1 MLVRR
6 IVCRNIMWYCPAKT
20 QQGTA
25 LPSSKAVC
33 LHLANLQTACI
44 VVTPCNLFVTASSDW
59 HWMRMWL
66 NKILPIG
73 QCTAD
78 KDNGLPG
85 CLIIKAVFLYIP
97 AIVIA
102 WFWIPFIRL
111 APMVA
116 IKFLLKK
123 IKLISW
129 FGGKLNNWQ
138 PSQFYIG
145 NAKAPIV
152 LICAK
157 GL

>member
-1 MLVRR
+1 MTEGINWHVSAQDSMQEYYVVLSSQNATRDSKVLLQSCLPSPCQLADSLHCGDTLQLVRDGVIR
-6 IVCRNIMWYCPAKT
+6 L
-20 QQGTA
+20 A
-25 LPSSKAVC
+25 LDED
-33 LHLANLQTACI
+33 
-44 VVTPCNLFVTASSDW
+44 VVEQNFAHC
-59 HWMRMWL
+59 
-66 NKILPIG
+66 

-138 PSQFYIG
+138 PSH
-145 NAKAPIV
+145 
-152 LICAK
+152 LILGMRK
-157 GL
+157 HR